1 MYYASHPSSAG
12 SCCHP
17 QRDRHV
23 RTRRISGF
31 DTDEETIKMACAIF
45 LFDTCDMA
53 DGVSELGHCDS
64 TSDGDDGTGAAAV
77 EENVGDDLTAAGFNV
92 IYTGLLVN
100 TTALKVMILKC
111 LLCELQYSICP
122 LSRAI

>member
-1 MYYASHPSSAG
+1 MLAILAVLAAVVIPSVTGMSGHGASQA
-12 SCCHP
+12 
-17 QRDRHV
+17 
-23 RTRRISGF
+23 F
-31 DTDEETIKMACAIF
+31 DTDEETIKMACSIS
-45 LFDTCDMA
+45 LFDTCDMSD
-53 DGVSELGHCDS
+53 DGSELGHWHP

-92 IYTGLLVN
+92 IYMDLLVN
-100 TTALKVMILKC
+100 TPALKVMILKC

>member
-1 MYYASHPSSAG
+1 MLAILAVLAAVVIPSVTGMFGRGASQA
-12 SCCHP
+12 
-17 QRDRHV
+17 
-23 RTRRISGF
+23 F
-31 DTDEETIKMACAIF
+31 DTGEETIQMACAIF
-45 LFDTCDMA
+45 LFDTYDLSD
-53 DGVSELGHCDS
+53 DGSELGHWHP

-92 IYTGLLVN
+92 IYMDLLVN
-100 TTALKVMILKC
+100 TPALKVMILKC